1 MDESPV
7 DPDMINNALAPFL
20 TALDPR
26 VAAELCLS
34 SAAAVDAELATITPD
49 LVAQIEVAPVHF
61 RLNRALHRNDH
72 LQDLEAIL

>member
-7 DPDMINNALAPFL
+7 DPDMINEALAPFL

-34 SAAAVDAELATITPD
+34 SAAAVNAELATITPE
-49 LVAQIEVAPVHF
+49 LVAQIEAAPVHF
-61 RLNRALHRNDH
+61 RFNRALHRNDH
-72 LQDLEAIL
+72 LKDLEVVL